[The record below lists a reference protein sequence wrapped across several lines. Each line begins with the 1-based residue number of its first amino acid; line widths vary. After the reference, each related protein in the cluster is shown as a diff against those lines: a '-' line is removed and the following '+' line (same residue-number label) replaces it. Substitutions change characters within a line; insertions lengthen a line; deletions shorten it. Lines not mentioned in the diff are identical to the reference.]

1 MKATRHPAL
10 TRKELG
16 SVKRLFRLFQDRNGT
31 IDPHEMVTSMQT
43 LKLNEKNPVIYEL
56 FEEFDTPENSR
67 NRLDYDDFIDL
78 LNEKLS
84 DKDSEKALQRYYEV
98 FLGDSPSETLTFEN
112 IKKVVEDVG
121 DDMSDTQIRELL
133 ERATQNGKDMT
144 YEEFRDIM
152 TKNVKQNL

>member
-1 MKATRHPAL
+1 MKATKHPTL
-10 TRKELG
+10 RRKELG
-16 SVKRLFRLFQDRNGT
+16 SVKKLFRLYQDRNGT
-31 IDPHEMVTSMQT
+31 IDPHEVIVSMQT
-43 LKLNEKNPVIYEL
+43 LKLNEKSPIIYEL

-67 NRLDYDDFIDL
+67 NRLDYDEFIDI

-98 FLGDSPSETLTFEN
+98 FLGDSPSETLTFES

-144 YEEFRDIM
+144 YEEFHALM
-152 TKNVKQNL
+152 TKKVPT

>member
-1 MKATRHPAL
+1 MKSAQPKVL

-16 SVKRLFRLFQDRNGT
+16 AVKKLFRLYQDRNGT
-31 IDPHEMVTSMQT
+31 IDPHEIVTSMQT
-43 LKLNEKNPVIYEL
+43 LRLNEKSPVIYEL

-67 NRLDYDDFIDL
+67 NRLDYDEFVDL

-84 DKDSEKALQRYYEV
+84 DKDSQKAIARVYEV
-98 FLGDSPSETLTFEN
+98 FLGDSPSETLSFEA

-121 DDMSDTQIRELL
+121 DDMTDNQIRELL

-144 YEEFRDIM
+144 YEEFYAVM
-152 TKNVKQNL
+152 TKQVTA

>member
-1 MKATRHPAL
+1 MKATKYQAL

-16 SVKRLFRLFQDRNGT
+16 SVKKLFRLFQDRNGT
-31 IDPHEMVTSMQT
+31 IDPHEIITSMQT
-43 LKLNEKNPVIYEL
+43 LKLNEKSPVIYEL

-67 NRLDYDDFIDL
+67 NRLDYDDFIEL

-84 DKDSEKALQRYYEV
+84 DKDSDKALQRYYEL

-112 IKKVVEDVG
+112 IKKVAEEVG
-121 DDMSDTQIRELL
+121 DDMTDTQIRQLL

-144 YEEFRDIM
+144 YEEFYAVM
-152 TKNVKQNL
+152 TKSIPA

>member
-1 MKATRHPAL
+1 MKSANQRVL

-16 SVKRLFRLFQDRNGT
+16 SVKKLFRLYQDRNGT
-31 IDPHEMVTSMQT
+31 IDPHEIVTSMQT

-67 NRLDYDDFIDL
+67 NRLDYDDFVDL

-84 DKDSEKALQRYYEV
+84 DKFSQKAIQRVYEV
-98 FLGDSPSETLTFEN
+98 FLGDSPSETLSFEA

-121 DDMSDTQIRELL
+121 DDMSDAQIRELL

-144 YEEFRDIM
+144 YEEFYAVM
-152 TKNVKQNL
+152 TKQVPA

>member
-1 MKATRHPAL
+1 MKATKYQAL

-16 SVKRLFRLFQDRNGT
+16 SVKRLFRLFQDRDGT
-31 IDPHEMVTSMQT
+31 IDPHEIIISMQT

-67 NRLDYDDFIDL
+67 KRLDYDDFTEL

-84 DKDSEKALQRYYEV
+84 DKDSDKALQRIYEL

-121 DDMSDTQIRELL
+121 DDMTDTQIRQLL

-144 YEEFRDIM
+144 YEEFYNIM
-152 TKNVKQNL
+152 TKNAKLNL

>member
-1 MKATRHPAL
+1 
-10 TRKELG
+10 
-16 SVKRLFRLFQDRNGT
+16 
-31 IDPHEMVTSMQT
+31 MVTSMQT

-78 LNEKLS
+78 LNEKLM
-84 DKDSEKALQRYYEV
+84 DKDSEKALQRYYEL
-98 FLGDSPSETLTFEN
+98 FLGDSQGETLTFEN

-121 DDMSDTQIRELL
+121 DDMTDTQIRELL

>member
-1 MKATRHPAL
+1 MKSAKSKVL

-16 SVKRLFRLFQDRNGT
+16 AVKKLFRLYQDRNGT
-31 IDPHEMVTSMQT
+31 IDPHEIVISMQT
-43 LKLNEKNPVIYEL
+43 LRLNEKSPVIYEL

-67 NRLDYDDFIDL
+67 NRLDYDEFVDL

-84 DKDSEKALQRYYEV
+84 DKDSQKAIARVYEV
-98 FLGDSPSETLTFEN
+98 FLGDSPSETLSFEA

-121 DDMSDTQIRELL
+121 DDMTDTQIRELL

-144 YEEFRDIM
+144 FEDFYAVM
-152 TKNVKQNL
+152 TKQVPA

>member
-1 MKATRHPAL
+1 MKSSKPKVL

-16 SVKRLFRLFQDRNGT
+16 AVKKLFRLYQDRNGT
-31 IDPHEMVTSMQT
+31 IDPHEIVTSMQT
-43 LKLNEKNPVIYEL
+43 LRLNEKSPVIYEL

-67 NRLDYDDFIDL
+67 NRLDYDDFVDL

-84 DKDSEKALQRYYEV
+84 DKDSQKAIARVYKV
-98 FLGDSPSETLTFEN
+98 FLGDSPSETLSFEA

-121 DDMSDTQIRELL
+121 DDMTDTQIRELL

-144 YEEFRDIM
+144 YEEFYAVM
-152 TKNVKQNL
+152 TKQVPA

>member
-1 MKATRHPAL
+1 MKSAKPKVL

-16 SVKRLFRLFQDRNGT
+16 AVKKLFRLYQDRNGT
-31 IDPHEMVTSMQT
+31 IDPHEVIVSMQT
-43 LKLNEKNPVIYEL
+43 LKLNEKSPIIYEL

-67 NRLDYDDFIDL
+67 NRLDYDEFIDI

-144 YEEFRDIM
+144 YEEFHALM
-152 TKNVKQNL
+152 TKKVPA